1 MVGMVGFEPTAPCPQ
16 NKASR
21 PLNYIPIS
29 GTPDGSRTRT
39 QTVFESTSD
48 QQALFK
54 PDGSRTRTQTVFET
68 AASSSWATGVYIGWE
83 GRNRTLKLRIQSAMA
98 LPVCLLPNKWLPQ
111 YDLNLQPPR

>member
-29 GTPDGSRTRT
+29 GT
-39 QTVFESTSD
+39 
-48 QQALFK
+48 

-111 YDLNLQPPR
+111 